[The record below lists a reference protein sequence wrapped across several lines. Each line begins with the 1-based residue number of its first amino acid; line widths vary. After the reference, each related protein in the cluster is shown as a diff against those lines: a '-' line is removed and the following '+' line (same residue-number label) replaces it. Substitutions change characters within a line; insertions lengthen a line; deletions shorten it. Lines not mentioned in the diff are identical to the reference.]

1 VTRHS
6 NKVVNRIT
14 ANFRSGLNVMKIRF
28 GRSTT
33 DSVISGTTSQKLLI
47 SVHLPKTAGTSFAA
61 SLDTH
66 FRAKLLRDYSDFPIN
81 TPQTERNRAA
91 LQASL
96 RNAASDFAG
105 VECIHGHFLPIKYL
119 LLVHKREVKFVT
131 WMRHPVERVL
141 SHFYHWKRLGSQ
153 ASAPLHRR
161 VVEENWSVERFCLGP
176 ELRNLYWQFLWG
188 FPVHYFDFIG
198 VTECY
203 EDDLAYF
210 SHHYLGASV
219 RARSKNIGNPRAYEI
234 DRSFRNEIEAFH
246 DRDMELY
253 RNALEKRRTLR
264 CS

>member
-1 VTRHS
+1 M
-6 NKVVNRIT
+6 
-14 ANFRSGLNVMKIRF
+14 NVMKIRF

-33 DSVISGTTSQKLLI
+33 HSVIGDTASQKLLI

-61 SLDTH
+61 ALDTH
-66 FRAKLLRDYSDFPIN
+66 FRSRLLRDYSDFPIN
-81 TPQTERNRAA
+81 TPQPERNRAA

-96 RNAASDFAG
+96 LNAASDFAG

-141 SHFYHWKRLGSQ
+141 SHFYHWKRLDSQ

-161 VVEENWSVERFCLGP
+161 VVEEDWSVERFCLGP

-188 FPVHYFDFIG
+188 FPMHYFDFIG
-198 VTECY
+198 ITESY

-210 SHHYLGASV
+210 SQHYLGASV
-219 RARSKNIGNPRAYEI
+219 RAKRLNVRNHSVYQI

-253 RNALEKRRTLR
+253 RNALEKRLTWR
-264 CS
+264 CI

>member
-1 VTRHS
+1 MSRQS
-6 NKVVNRIT
+6 NKVLNRIT
-14 ANFRSGLNVMKIRF
+14 ANLRSGMNVMKIRF
-28 GRSTT
+28 GRSIS
-33 DSVISGTTSQKLLI
+33 DSIISDATSQKLLI

-61 SLDTH
+61 SLDRH
-66 FRAKLLRDYSDFPIN
+66 FRAGLLRDYSDLPIN
-81 TPQTERNRAA
+81 TPQPERNRAA

-96 RNAASDFAG
+96 RNTASDFAG

-119 LLVHKREVKFVT
+119 LLVHEREVNFVT
-131 WMRHPVERVL
+131 WMRHPVERAL

-161 VVEENWSVERFCLGP
+161 VVEEDWSVERFCMGP
-176 ELRNLYWQFLWG
+176 ELRNLYWQFFWG
-188 FPVHYFDFIG
+188 FPMHYFDFIG
-198 VTECY
+198 ITEYY

-210 SHHYLGASV
+210 SQHYLGSSA
-219 RARSKNIGNPRAYEI
+219 RARRKNIRNPSAYEI

-264 CS
+264 CT